1 MIMDRAQFMEQL
13 KRLLSDIPE
22 YEREEAL
29 DYYESYFDDAG
40 QEKEAMV
47 IRELGSPGKVAAI
60 IKADLESGNRDD
72 YAEYTELGYEDA
84 RAREP
89 GQMPDK
95 YTAVAKGTADPHTFE
110 NEQSEEYTQT
120 DEQSANKRYQ
130 RDGRRSA
137 DRADSRSGRRADRA
151 ERGYHAQGKGGNA
164 KGILLLILLVFL
176 SPVITGAAGGI
187 FGVLITIIL
196 LPFLLVFGLGAGGV
210 GCIIGA
216 VFCAAAG
223 IGICFTHAATGIL
236 TIGIG
241 CILMA
246 LGIVFLVLAVWM
258 GGKLVPWL
266 MRKVTDLIHNILQ
279 RGRKEGATP

>member
-1 MIMDRAQFMEQL
+1 MDRAQFMEQL

-22 YEREEAL
+22 YERDEAL

-40 QEKEAMV
+40 PEREASV

-60 IKADLESGNRDD
+60 IKADLESGGKDDD
-72 YAEYTELGYEDA
+72 YAEYTELGYEDV
-84 RAREP
+84 RTREP
-89 GQMPDK
+89 GQMPDRYMASSGETAGS
-95 YTAVAKGTADPHTFE
+95 YTSE
-110 NEQSEEYTQT
+110 NKEPGEHTQT
-120 DEQSANKRYQ
+120 GRKSADKRYQ
-130 RDGRRSA
+130 RGRTRN
-137 DRADSRSGRRADRA
+137 ADSTDPRCSRRAD
-151 ERGYHAQGKGGNA
+151 RGYHAQEKGGNA

-187 FGVLITIIL
+187 FGVLVTIIL
-196 LPFLLVFGLGAGGV
+196 LPFLLIFGFGAGGV
-210 GCIIGA
+210 GCMIGA
-216 VFCAAAG
+216 VACVAAG
-223 IGICFTHAATGIL
+223 IGICFTHIATGIL

-246 LGIVFLVLAVWM
+246 LGIVLLIFAVWM

>member
-1 MIMDRAQFMEQL
+1 MEQL
-13 KRLLSDIPE
+13 KKLLSDISE
-22 YEREEAL
+22 EERQEAL

-110 NEQSEEYTQT
+110 NEQSEEHTQT

-164 KGILLLILLVFL
+164 KGILLLILPSWAMF
-176 SPVITGAAGGI
+176 
-187 FGVLITIIL
+187 
-196 LPFLLVFGLGAGGV
+196 
-210 GCIIGA
+210 
-216 VFCAAAG
+216 
-223 IGICFTHAATGIL
+223 
-236 TIGIG
+236 
-241 CILMA
+241 
-246 LGIVFLVLAVWM
+246 
-258 GGKLVPWL
+258 
-266 MRKVTDLIHNILQ
+266 
-279 RGRKEGATP
+279 